1 MAPVTA
7 DQVHLARAEGRSAG
21 YGLAP
26 PSPNPYAPPFVPV
39 WLGPR
44 TAAERAKVHHEQRP
58 ARILAAIW
66 MAGYRDGQTA
76 YAAEHGLQPADS

>member
-7 DQVHLARAEGRSAG
+7 DQVQLARAEGHTAG
-21 YGLAP
+21 YGHAP

-44 TAAERAKVHHEQRP
+44 TAAERAKVHRAQRP
-58 ARILAAIW
+58 ARILAHVW
-66 MAGYRDGQTA
+66 MAGYRQGQAA
-76 YAAEHGLQPADS
+76 YAAERGLRPASG